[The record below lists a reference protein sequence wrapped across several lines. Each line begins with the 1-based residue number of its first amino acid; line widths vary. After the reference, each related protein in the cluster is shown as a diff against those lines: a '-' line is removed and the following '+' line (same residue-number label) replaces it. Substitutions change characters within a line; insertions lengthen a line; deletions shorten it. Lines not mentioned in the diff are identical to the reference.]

1 MSVSSSDKHTCKLKL
16 FRNRIENANRK
27 GKTDL
32 HSTLVADRAAYK
44 KYYAEKQFARIFSV
58 DNTDSI
64 FTYSNKLKIIRNRIE
79 KAKSNGQEDLHTK
92 LIADRV
98 AYKKS
103 YAEKQAIGKSETTS
117 SADDSSTTT
126 TDDIECIT
134 CRQYH
139 QGLRMS
145 IKSIPVASIT
155 RKMLETMVS
164 QHMVQCPE
172 YVPPAAMMDN

>member
-64 FTYSNKLKIIRNRIE
+64 CTYSNKLKIIRNRIE

-92 LIADRV
+92 Q
-98 AYKKS
+98 S
-103 YAEKQAIGKSETTS
+103 PIGWPIKNLMQKNRPSES
-117 SADDSSTTT
+117 P
-126 TDDIECIT
+126 
-134 CRQYH
+134 RQLLALMIVVLLP
-139 QGLRMS
+139 QM
-145 IKSIPVASIT
+145 I
-155 RKMLETMVS
+155 
-164 QHMVQCPE
+164 
-172 YVPPAAMMDN
+172 